1 MFSEYNGHHVP
12 PHYGGPHGPPP
23 SHHHGGH
30 MPPSGHHHPMAGPP
44 QSYSPYMRPR
54 MDPTS
59 DVFTC
64 LFGDLFVKCFED
76 SNSNTMPSM
85 ANPYHRPMDLG
96 SNDLAHKA
104 RKNKEDKY
112 CGVCGDRALGYNFDA
127 ISCESCK
134 AFFRRNAPK
143 GLEYFKCPY
152 EEKCKMDVS
161 NRRFCKRCRL
171 RKCFEIGMRK
181 EYILTEEEKI
191 RKRQRIEEN
200 RKVRDVDKQRT
211 QSGIVSTSEN
221 RLRALEPDEEYMI
234 NEVVGAYRQSLE
246 VSIASE
252 LPKDKP
258 QMHMKDLVNIAEL
271 SVRRVIDMAKKIKS
285 FKALSQ
291 TDQISLLKG
300 GAIELLILRS
310 VISFDKEKNQWL
322 DPLDS
327 EDHSMDIK
335 NLQEGEGV
343 TLFAEHMKFTKS
355 LAIDLKA
362 DETMLILLLVISLFS
377 PDRPSICE
385 KSYVYQEQEKYAL
398 LLLRYLESRYS
409 AYTVRAIYPKLLMK
423 LTDIRDLNEEHSRN
437 LLMVNPE
444 DLQPLMIELLSMNFK
459 ETAAP
464 NGGSPL

>member
-1 MFSEYNGHHVP
+1 MQCGYSSQRFIRGYLDCASSCNEYLYDDSSVK
-12 PHYGGPHGPPP
+12 
-23 SHHHGGH
+23 
-30 MPPSGHHHPMAGPP
+30 
-44 QSYSPYMRPR
+44 
-54 MDPTS
+54 MDLS
-59 DVFTC
+59 
-64 LFGDLFVKCFED
+64 FED

>member
-1 MFSEYNGHHVP
+1 
-12 PHYGGPHGPPP
+12 
-23 SHHHGGH
+23 
-30 MPPSGHHHPMAGPP
+30 
-44 QSYSPYMRPR
+44 
-54 MDPTS
+54 MDCNT
-59 DVFTC
+59 DA
-64 LFGDLFVKCFED
+64 DLEAAALDLDGVYLYDDSSVKMDLSFED

>member
-1 MFSEYNGHHVP
+1 
-12 PHYGGPHGPPP
+12 
-23 SHHHGGH
+23 
-30 MPPSGHHHPMAGPP
+30 
-44 QSYSPYMRPR
+44 
-54 MDPTS
+54 
-59 DVFTC
+59 
-64 LFGDLFVKCFED
+64 
-76 SNSNTMPSM
+76 
-85 ANPYHRPMDLG
+85 
-96 SNDLAHKA
+96 
-104 RKNKEDKY
+104 
-112 CGVCGDRALGYNFDA
+112 
-127 ISCESCK
+127 
-134 AFFRRNAPK
+134 
-143 GLEYFKCPY
+143 
-152 EEKCKMDVS
+152 
-161 NRRFCKRCRL
+161 
-171 RKCFEIGMRK
+171 
-181 EYILTEEEKI
+181 
-191 RKRQRIEEN
+191 
-200 RKVRDVDKQRT
+200 
-211 QSGIVSTSEN
+211 
-221 RLRALEPDEEYMI
+221 MI

>member
-1 MFSEYNGHHVP
+1 
-12 PHYGGPHGPPP
+12 
-23 SHHHGGH
+23 
-30 MPPSGHHHPMAGPP
+30 
-44 QSYSPYMRPR
+44 
-54 MDPTS
+54 MDWDS
-59 DVFTC
+59 QYLYDDSSVKM
-64 LFGDLFVKCFED
+64 DLSFED